1 MVYRKKNKGAHVFVR
16 VLWILFLISLFAA
29 VVGMAALCIAEASL
43 KKEADPL
50 KGDAIIVLGAQVKA
64 DGSVSLQLEARLEKA
79 FEAYC
84 AKSRPVIVCGG
95 QGLNEPCPEAWVMKE
110 WLMKRGVPETEI
122 LTDDRSVNTFQNMVN
137 ARELLGE
144 EPREVLIV
152 TSDYHLPRALVI
164 SREAG
169 LPAWGSPADTLPE
182 YWLKNHSRELLAWGK
197 LLFRLVTGVDV
208 YLPI

>member
-1 MVYRKKNKGAHVFVR
+1 MGYRKKKRARLLVR
-16 VLWILFLISLFAA
+16 LLFSLFLIGLFVAA
-29 VVGMAALCIAEASL
+29 AGTAVLCIAEASL

-50 KGDAIIVLGAQVKA
+50 RGNAIIVLGAQVKA

-79 FEAYC
+79 LEAYRE
-84 AKSRPVIVCGG
+84 KSRPVIVCGG
-95 QGLNEPCPEAWVMKE
+95 QGANEPCPEARVMKE
-110 WLMKRGVPETEI
+110 WLMNRGVPETDI
-122 LTDDRSVNTFQNMVN
+122 LTDDRSVNTFQNLVN
-137 ARELLGE
+137 AQELLGE
-144 EPREVLIV
+144 ETKEILIV

-169 LPAWGSPADTLPE
+169 FISWGLPADTLPE

>member
-1 MVYRKKNKGAHVFVR
+1 MVYEKKKRRGRLPAR
-16 VLWILFLISLFAA
+16 LLCILILIGLFAA
-29 VVGMAALCIAEASL
+29 AAGTAALCIAEASL

-50 KGDAIIVLGAQVKA
+50 RGSAIIVLGAQVKA

-79 FEAYC
+79 LEAYRE
-84 AKSRPVIVCGG
+84 KSRPVIVCGG
-95 QGLNEPCPEAWVMKE
+95 QGANEPCPEAWVMKE

-122 LTDDRSVNTFQNMVN
+122 LTDNRSVNTFQNLVN

-144 EPREVLIV
+144 EIKEILIV
-152 TSDYHLPRALVI
+152 TSDYHLPRALVL
-164 SREAG
+164 SREAEFQPWG
-169 LPAWGSPADTLPE
+169 LPADTLPE